1 MAAEAIAV
9 RLAEITARSA
19 GGIAEDAAADVA
31 RVGAKA
37 VVGWFMMT
45 FLIVRRRRRDAA
57 ASGAASR
64 WSGYCMTAAGSSSSG
79 SCLAGCA
86 LLRALFA
93 AEMT

>member
-19 GGIAEDAAADVA
+19 GGIAADAAADVA

-45 FLIVRRRRRDAA
+45 FLMCGEGDAMPLQVVRHRAGRV
-57 ASGAASR
+57 
-64 WSGYCMTAAGSSSSG
+64 TA
-79 SCLAGCA
+79 
-86 LLRALFA
+86 
-93 AEMT
+93 